1 MTRAFTSVPRD
12 LACIVLVAVNFPMT
26 IDWQAFALTLQ
37 LAITVS
43 VILLVLGL
51 PIAYWIAF
59 SRWRWKF
66 LVEAVVALPIV
77 LPPTVLG
84 FYVLVALGPRS
95 PLGRW
100 WISLTGHTLA
110 FTFGG
115 LVIGSI
121 LYSLPFAV
129 QPFATA
135 FAAVDRKLLAAS
147 ATLGASPL
155 RSFLRVTLPLSIP
168 GLITGVALTFA
179 HTMGEFGVVLMVGGN
194 IPGVTR
200 TVSIDIFDRV
210 QASDY
215 AGANGTAFV
224 LLAICFVVLAAVYG
238 TNQKMWVIGPRK

>member
-1 MTRAFTSVPRD
+1 MS
-12 LACIVLVAVNFPMT
+12 
-26 IDWQAFALTLQ
+26 IDWQTFRLTLE
-37 LAITVS
+37 LAFTVS
-43 VILLVLGL
+43 AILFLVGL

-66 LVEAVVALPIV
+66 LIEALVALPIV

-95 PLGRW
+95 PFGRW
-100 WISLTGHTLA
+100 WISLTGHPLA
-110 FTFGG
+110 FTFSG

-129 QPFATA
+129 QPFAA
-135 FAAVDRKLLAAS
+135 SFSAVDRKLIAAS

-155 RSFLRVTLPLSIP
+155 RTFVRVTAPLSTA
-168 GLITGVALTFA
+168 GLITGTALSFA

-200 TVSIDIFDRV
+200 TVSIDIYDRV
-210 QASDY
+210 QSSDY
-215 AGANGTAFV
+215 AGANQTALV
-224 LLAICFVVLAAVYG
+224 LLFVCFALLVLVYG
-238 TNQKMWVIGPRK
+238 LNRKAWVINPVK

>member
-1 MTRAFTSVPRD
+1 MN
-12 LACIVLVAVNFPMT
+12 L
-26 IDWQAFALTLQ
+26 DWQTFRLTLE
-37 LAITVS
+37 LAFTVS
-43 VILLVLGL
+43 VILLALGL

-59 SRWRWKF
+59 SLWRWKF
-66 LVEAVVALPIV
+66 LIEAVVALPIV

-110 FTFGG
+110 FTFAG

-129 QPFATA
+129 QPFAA
-135 FAAVDRKLLAAS
+135 SFSAVDRKLIAAS

-155 RSFLRVTLPLSIP
+155 RTFLRIIAPISMP
-168 GLITGVALTFA
+168 GLITGVALAFA

-194 IPGVTR
+194 IPGLTR
-200 TVSIDIFDRV
+200 TVSIDIYDRV
-210 QASDY
+210 QSSDY
-215 AGANGTAFV
+215 AGANQTALV
-224 LLAICFVVLAAVYG
+224 LLLLCFALLALVYG
-238 TNQKMWVIGPRK
+238 LNRRVSVIDPLK